1 MAESAPKKMKT
12 NDVATVRDD
21 EDSKPSA
28 ISHHEFIHDG
38 CLRIP
43 KVDCTNESF
52 FKYNSIL
59 TVRELI
65 CWALRTETKVRL
77 AKIERRSG
85 LTTNDDPEYS
95 YSKTLDSN
103 YLIDVYPEN
112 KDEKKMKS
120 DLTKDGRD
128 MYKFSRKAHPQLQLK
143 NGEDLFNGLTPV
155 TIETNQPDNNVDYES
170 QDFDGKQVV
179 PPTLLHFEIILEA
192 YMGYSLSSSDSHP
205 SYYHHPKS
213 SMPRAAIMGGA
224 IVATLT
230 AYQDEL
236 VVSAFENSGITEGG
250 ELQINDTYRQRKSS
264 LVKSLHLHFIS
275 KKDGKQG
282 GLPLTDSKGNLV
294 YKTAG
299 YMRVLVKE
307 QIPQTASKFSD
318 GDVDVFLQ
326 ASPWT
331 QNIISGLHEFTNEP
345 SLISHINSY
354 IALNTG
360 LSSEE
365 LGSYTQDVINNAVST
380 PSSIKGDESSLAF
393 TVGKTAISFLCGK
406 EYEDD
411 TFGSEFWPRTSQ
423 FIMLDTQADLLG
435 GLLDFDIS
443 VAACCY
449 DGLSVRVAPRA
460 ALSLLTNALFITP
473 FCFEEFRN
481 KSRVTKYAR
490 RGFRPF
496 LVDPHD
502 NTEVQNVA
510 CDSTVFRGV
519 IAPRSTNV
527 NGRGDYLNDPNNI
540 EILRLQEESGG
551 PQAGTFCCHVFTDGW
566 GGLDLGHDARNT
578 YRYMGIKYS
587 QRLFETHTDDALDFY
602 SNRFEWSDDDNQRVR
617 QICPHLRMAC
627 RRCKHEYLLV
637 RVVMRE
643 FPNLMNEYELE
654 EDNLRGGFSYTQQRH
669 FQPSFYASGAFDSN
683 RARDTARRTVENVA
697 ILRAQSIFELGS
709 YVLRHGSPEGYKKRF
724 VFGDDLSET
733 LEKANRT
740 PLQEPKR
747 QPIGLNPERF
757 VDRCTGCKKWLL
769 GKRYGTKECEQ
780 CNSNGRVP

>member
-1 MAESAPKKMKT
+1 MAESAPKKIKT
-12 NDVATVRDD
+12 NDDATDKLQVDD
-21 EDSKPSA
+21 GDSKPSA
-28 ISHHEFIHDG
+28 ISHDEFIHDG

-95 YSKTLDSN
+95 YSKTLNSN

-128 MYKFSRKAHPQLQLK
+128 MYKFSRKAHPQLQPIG
-143 NGEDLFNGLTPV
+143 NSEDLFNGLTPI
-155 TIETNQPDNNVDYES
+155 TIETNQPDNNVDYER

-213 SMPRAAIMGGA
+213 SMPRAAVMGGA

-230 AYQDEL
+230 AYQDEV
-236 VVSAFENSGITEGG
+236 VVSAFENSGLSKDGA
-250 ELQINDTYRQRKSS
+250 LQINDTYRQKKLS

-299 YMRVLVKE
+299 YMRVLVKD
-307 QIPQTASKFSD
+307 QIPQTSSKFSG

-331 QNIISGLHEFTNEP
+331 QKIISGLHEFTNEP
-345 SLISHINSY
+345 SLISHINSF

-380 PSSIKGDESSLAF
+380 PSSIRGDESSLAF

-406 EYEDD
+406 EYEND
-411 TFGSEFWPRTSQ
+411 TFGS
-423 FIMLDTQADLLG
+423 
-435 GLLDFDIS
+435 
-443 VAACCY
+443 
-449 DGLSVRVAPRA
+449 
-460 ALSLLTNALFITP
+460 
-473 FCFEEFRN
+473 
-481 KSRVTKYAR
+481 
-490 RGFRPF
+490 
-496 LVDPHD
+496 
-502 NTEVQNVA
+502 
-510 CDSTVFRGV
+510 
-519 IAPRSTNV
+519 
-527 NGRGDYLNDPNNI
+527 GR
-540 EILRLQEESGG
+540 Q
-551 PQAGTFCCHVFTDGW
+551 
-566 GGLDLGHDARNT
+566 
-578 YRYMGIKYS
+578 
-587 QRLFETHTDDALDFY
+587 
-602 SNRFEWSDDDNQRVR
+602 
-617 QICPHLRMAC
+617 
-627 RRCKHEYLLV
+627 
-637 RVVMRE
+637 
-643 FPNLMNEYELE
+643 
-654 EDNLRGGFSYTQQRH
+654 
-669 FQPSFYASGAFDSN
+669 
-683 RARDTARRTVENVA
+683 
-697 ILRAQSIFELGS
+697 
-709 YVLRHGSPEGYKKRF
+709 
-724 VFGDDLSET
+724 
-733 LEKANRT
+733 
-740 PLQEPKR
+740 
-747 QPIGLNPERF
+747 
-757 VDRCTGCKKWLL
+757 
-769 GKRYGTKECEQ
+769 
-780 CNSNGRVP
+780 